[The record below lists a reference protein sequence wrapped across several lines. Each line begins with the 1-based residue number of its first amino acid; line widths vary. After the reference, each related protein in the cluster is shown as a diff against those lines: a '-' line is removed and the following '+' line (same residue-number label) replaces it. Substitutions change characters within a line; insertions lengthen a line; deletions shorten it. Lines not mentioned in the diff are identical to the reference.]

1 VARLAGTNEYKW
13 IHPFTLCRFL
23 FVEHGPATVESSPV
37 HYLLLIIPVTLLIL
51 GLGLIRYKG
60 IAQRHPYLDW
70 LGAGYV
76 LLAIPLSL
84 QSFMGNHLLSNLAAL
99 FAFFYLAGFYC
110 VARGVGVRYGG
121 SLPVWWVL
129 PIFCVVLA
137 LMVFYSVI
145 RDDLAWR
152 LLILNVAIALIL
164 SLSSRHV
171 VAPGG
176 RFDRLDS
183 LIRGSYMVLVGYA
196 WVRAGMVLFFMQSL
210 PVENFTRSGYW
221 VFILGIGMLVALWFA
236 LLMLFTVSTEVVREM
251 KSELDRDPLTGL
263 LNRRAFFE
271 LARIRLQ
278 QSVHGLWVLI
288 VCDLDHFKKVN
299 DTWGHAVGDRTLQTV
314 SQVLREH
321 LRGDDLAARFGGEEF
336 LGLFHCAEL
345 TDAKLRVDHIRRQ
358 IGAAQ
363 FTPDGAGVTASFGA
377 VCVFSSEDLGMAI
390 ECADAL
396 LYEAKRSGRNQVKWH
411 HETMVGF
418 TGRRALL

>member
-1 VARLAGTNEYKW
+1 MGRRRWRRGQRVARLAGTNEYKW

-221 VFILGIGMLVALWFA
+221 A
-236 LLMLFTVSTEVVREM
+236 VSYTH
-251 KSELDRDPLTGL
+251 LTL
-263 LNRRAFFE
+263 PT
-271 LARIRLQ
+271 IY
-278 QSVHGLWVLI
+278 SV
-288 VCDLDHFKKVN
+288 
-299 DTWGHAVGDRTLQTV
+299 
-314 SQVLREH
+314 
-321 LRGDDLAARFGGEEF
+321 
-336 LGLFHCAEL
+336 
-345 TDAKLRVDHIRRQ
+345 
-358 IGAAQ
+358 
-363 FTPDGAGVTASFGA
+363 
-377 VCVFSSEDLGMAI
+377 
-390 ECADAL
+390 
-396 LYEAKRSGRNQVKWH
+396 
-411 HETMVGF
+411 
-418 TGRRALL
+418 